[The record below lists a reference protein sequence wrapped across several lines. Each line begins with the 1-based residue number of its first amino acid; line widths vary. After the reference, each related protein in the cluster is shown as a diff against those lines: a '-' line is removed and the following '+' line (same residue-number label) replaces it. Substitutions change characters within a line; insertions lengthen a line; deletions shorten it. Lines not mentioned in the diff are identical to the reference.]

1 MFSASRPAA
10 DAVFIGGPP
19 VPVVSR
25 ALFEAEDRA
34 TEESIAKAHQPQADL
49 KFCELQQK
57 RTDGAAGAVSRAS
70 VARTVAM
77 VSTDLCANRH
87 PASTGGDPGQTVAC
101 NQGRTRRRR
110 NKMSRKVLLAT
121 AALIGVA
128 FSGMSLADGLPPLAK
143 KERYKVGFSQMESNN
158 PWRIAETKSFHDTA
172 AECGWDLIA
181 TDAAGSAAKQVAD
194 VDSMIAQ
201 GIDVLFLP
209 PREEKPLIPAVKKA
223 KAAGIPTFLVDRSV
237 DPNAAKPG
245 EDFVAFLGSDFI
257 DQGKRVA
264 DWTIENFKGD
274 KGVIVEL
281 EGTTGSSPANDRKKG
296 FDDQIVTDPRFTIVA
311 SQSGDFARD
320 LGRQV
325 METLLQAH
333 PDVNIVYAHND
344 EMAIGAIQALEL
356 AGRKP
361 GEDVLVVS
369 IDGTRD
375 ALQAIIDGK
384 MGVTVESSPF
394 FGPLACATM
403 KRYADGEQIEPWVQV
418 KDRIF
423 TKENAAENLAGAY

>member
-1 MFSASRPAA
+1 MKRRTLLVTTLLVSAL
-10 DAVFIGGPP
+10 G
-19 VPVVSR
+19 
-25 ALFEAEDRA
+25 
-34 TEESIAKAHQPQADL
+34 
-49 KFCELQQK
+49 
-57 RTDGAAGAVSRAS
+57 
-70 VARTVAM
+70 
-77 VSTDLCANRH
+77 
-87 PASTGGDPGQTVAC
+87 
-101 NQGRTRRRR
+101 
-110 NKMSRKVLLAT
+110 AT
-121 AALIGVA
+121 AWAQ
-128 FSGMSLADGLPPLAK
+128 DLPPLEQ
-143 KERYKVGFSQMESNN
+143 KERYKVGFAQMESNN

-172 AECGWDLIA
+172 DSCGWDLIA

-209 PREEKPLIPAVKKA
+209 PREEKPLIPAVMKA
-223 KAAGIPTFLVDRSV
+223 RAAGIPTFLVDRSV
-237 DPNAAKPG
+237 DPAVARPG
-245 EDFVAFLGSDFI
+245 EHFVAFLGSDFI
-257 DQGKRVA
+257 EQGGRA
-264 DWTIENFKGD
+264 AGWLMENFDGD
-274 KGVIVEL
+274 QGVIVQL

-296 FDDQIVTDPRFTIVA
+296 FDDAIAADDRFEIVA

-333 PDVNIVYAHND
+333 PDVNVVYAHND

-361 GEDVLVVS
+361 GEDVTIVS

-394 FGPLACATM
+394 FGPLACQVM
-403 KRYADGEQIEPWVQV
+403 QQYAAGEEIPHWVKV
-418 KDRIF
+418 EDRVF
-423 TKENAAENLAGAY
+423 TAENAADHIDEAY

>member
-1 MFSASRPAA
+1 MKRRTFA
-10 DAVFIGGPP
+10 
-19 VPVVSR
+19 R
-25 ALFEAEDRA
+25 ALTGAG
-34 TEESIAKAHQPQADL
+34 IALALA
-49 KFCELQQK
+49 
-57 RTDGAAGAVSRAS
+57 
-70 VARTVAM
+70 
-77 VSTDLCANRH
+77 
-87 PASTGGDPGQTVAC
+87 
-101 NQGRTRRRR
+101 
-110 NKMSRKVLLAT
+110 AT
-121 AALIGVA
+121 AATA
-128 FSGMSLADGLPPLAK
+128 QDLPPLEQ

-158 PWRIAETKSFHDTA
+158 PWRIAETKSFADTA
-172 AECGWDLIA
+172 EECGWDLIS

-209 PREEKPLIPAVKKA
+209 PREEKPLIPAVMKA

-237 DPNAAKPG
+237 DPDVAQAG
-245 EDFVAFLGSDFI
+245 RDYVAFLGSDFI
-257 DQGKRVA
+257 DQGRRVA
-264 DWTIENFKGD
+264 EWTLENFDGER
-274 KGVIVEL
+274 GVIVEL

-296 FDDQIVTDPRFTIVA
+296 FDDVMNAQDNMEIVA

-320 LGRQV
+320 QGRQV

-394 FGPLACATM
+394 FGPLACEVM
-403 KRYADGEQIEPWVQV
+403 KRYAAGEEIEPWVQV
-418 KDRIF
+418 QDRIF
-423 TKENAAENLAGAY
+423 TAENAADHIDEAY

>member
-1 MFSASRPAA
+1 MKRRTL
-10 DAVFIGGPP
+10 IGAT
-19 VPVVSR
+19 VLTLSM
-25 ALFEAEDRA
+25 AL
-34 TEESIAKAHQPQADL
+34 T
-49 KFCELQQK
+49 
-57 RTDGAAGAVSRAS
+57 
-70 VARTVAM
+70 
-77 VSTDLCANRH
+77 
-87 PASTGGDPGQTVAC
+87 
-101 NQGRTRRRR
+101 
-110 NKMSRKVLLAT
+110 AT
-121 AALIGVA
+121 AFAQ
-128 FSGMSLADGLPPLAK
+128 SLPPLEK
-143 KERYKVGFSQMESNN
+143 KDRYKVGFPQMESNN
-158 PWRIAETKSFHDTA
+158 PWRIAESKSFVDTA
-172 AECGWDLIA
+172 ESCGWDLIA

-223 KAAGIPTFLVDRSV
+223 AAAGIPTFLVDRSV
-237 DPNAAKPG
+237 DPNAAKAG
-245 EDFVAFLGSDFI
+245 VDYVAFLGSDFI
-257 DQGKRVA
+257 DQGRRVA
-264 DWTIENFKGD
+264 EWTIENFKGD
-274 KGVIVEL
+274 KAVVVQL

-296 FDDQIVTDPRFTIVA
+296 FDDALAKDSRFEIVA

-320 LGRQV
+320 KGRQV

-333 PDVNIVYAHND
+333 AGVDVVYAHND

-361 GEDVLVVS
+361 GDDVLVVS

-394 FGPLACATM
+394 FGPLACETM
-403 KRYADGEQIEPWVQV
+403 KRYANGETIEPWVQV

-423 TKENAAENLAGAY
+423 TQANAAKHVDEAY

>member
-1 MFSASRPAA
+1 MKRRTLLMTSVLAAVVGTSA
-10 DAVFIGGPP
+10 
-19 VPVVSR
+19 
-25 ALFEAEDRA
+25 
-34 TEESIAKAHQPQADL
+34 
-49 KFCELQQK
+49 
-57 RTDGAAGAVSRAS
+57 
-70 VARTVAM
+70 
-77 VSTDLCANRH
+77 
-87 PASTGGDPGQTVAC
+87 
-101 NQGRTRRRR
+101 
-110 NKMSRKVLLAT
+110 LAQ
-121 AALIGVA
+121 
-128 FSGMSLADGLPPLAK
+128 GLPPLEQ
-143 KERYKVGFSQMESNN
+143 KERYKVGFAQMESNN
-158 PWRIAETKSFHDTA
+158 PWRIAETKSFVDTA
-172 AECGWDLIA
+172 ETCGWDLIA

-223 KAAGIPTFLVDRSV
+223 RAAGIPTFLVDRSV
-237 DPNAAKPG
+237 DPSAAKPG

-257 DQGKRVA
+257 DQGARVA
-264 DWTIENFKGD
+264 DWLMENFEGEKGI
-274 KGVIVEL
+274 IVQL

-296 FDDQIVTDPRFTIVA
+296 FDDAIASDDRFEIVA
-311 SQSGDFARD
+311 SQTGDFARD

-333 PDVNIVYAHND
+333 PDVNVVYAHND

-394 FGPLACATM
+394 FGPLACEVM
-403 KRYADGEQIEPWVQV
+403 KKYAAGEEIPHWVKV
-418 KDRIF
+418 EDRIF
-423 TKENAAENLAGAY
+423 TKDNAADHIDEAY

>member
-1 MFSASRPAA
+1 MNY
-10 DAVFIGGPP
+10 G
-19 VPVVSR
+19 
-25 ALFEAEDRA
+25 
-34 TEESIAKAHQPQADL
+34 
-49 KFCELQQK
+49 KFL
-57 RTDGAAGAVSRAS
+57 
-70 VARTVAM
+70 
-77 VSTDLCANRH
+77 
-87 PASTGGDPGQTVAC
+87 
-101 NQGRTRRRR
+101 
-110 NKMSRKVLLAT
+110 T
-121 AALIGVA
+121 AALLSAGLL
-128 FSGMSLADGLPPLAK
+128 GGSLASATAQSLPPLEK
-143 KERYKVGFSQMESNN
+143 KDRYKVGFSQMESNN

-172 AECGWDLIA
+172 DKCNWDLIA

-194 VDSMIAQ
+194 VDSLIAQ

-223 KAAGIPTFLVDRSV
+223 LTAGIPTFLVDRSV
-237 DPNAAKPG
+237 DPN
-245 EDFVAFLGSDFI
+245 VAVAGKDYVSFLGSDFI
-257 DQGKRVA
+257 DQGQRAAK
-264 DWTIENFKGD
+264 WLIENFDGE

-281 EGTTGSSPANDRKKG
+281 EGTTGSSPANDRKQG
-296 FDDQIVTDPRFTIVA
+296 FDEEIAKHGKFEIVA
-311 SQSGDFARD
+311 SQTGDFARD

-361 GEDVLVVS
+361 GEDVTIVS

-394 FGPLACATM
+394 FGPLACDVM
-403 KRYADGEQIEPWVQV
+403 NRYANGDTIEPWVKV
-418 KDRIF
+418 EDRIF
-423 TKENAAENLAGAY
+423 TKANAADHIDEAY